1 MLKRVITGVLLL
13 AIVFAL
19 IALQGWYL
27 RAGLLVMAL
36 VAMHEVYNAFANR
49 EIKPVRWTGFVF
61 VIIAFAAEAFSDSL
75 IISADSMLLMGLMLC
90 VMAAIICV
98 VLRGQPDYEAV
109 SASIV
114 PILYPGMFFAY
125 FMRIQSLGHPGVVTL
140 ALLMT
145 VLMSAMNDTFALFVG
160 KAIGRHK
167 LIPGISPNKTIE
179 GSIGGLIA
187 SAVFS
192 VAIPAVF
199 VRLNTAYG
207 LWPDMPELAPMWV
220 FAVFGVVSGIISQIG
235 DLAASLLKRWCGIK
249 DYGRIFP
256 GHGGMMDRL
265 DAIMFSAV
273 ACYMFFMLTGH

>member
-1 MLKRVITGVLLL
+1 MLKRVITGIVLL

-27 RAGLLVMAL
+27 RCGLLFMAL
-36 VAMHEVYNAFANR
+36 VAMHEVYNAFAHKG
-49 EIKPVRWTGFVF
+49 IKPVRWTGFVF
-61 VIIAFAAEAFSDSL
+61 AVAAFASEAFSDSL
-75 IISADSMLLMGLMLC
+75 MISPDTMLMTGLMLC

-98 VLRGQPDYEAV
+98 VLRGQPDFDAV
-109 SASIV
+109 SASVV
-114 PILYPGMFFAY
+114 PLLYPGMFFVC
-125 FMRIQSLGHPGVVTL
+125 FMRIQSFGHPAVVTL

-145 VLMSAMNDTFALFVG
+145 ILMSAMNDTFALFVG

-179 GSIGGLIA
+179 GSIGGLVA
-187 SAVFS
+187 SAAFA
-192 VAIPAVF
+192 VAIPVVF
-199 VRLNTAYG
+199 MKVNAAYG

-220 FAVFGVVSGIISQIG
+220 FAVFGVVAGVISQIG